1 MKRTR
6 EMIEFVAKGD
16 RESFR
21 KNLFIEVTK
30 RLEEKLEE
38 FKRRVSQGILVS
50 EEGGDEEEAL
60 HVDPNMAKEFFL
72 LDLDHKGHTITI
84 KSLGTGIGKPLVSYI
99 DGERFEIFTDKE
111 IAVKQSKAAIDRMI
125 EKNIDDIKDLR
136 KNPKK
141 IEQEKKAAKE
151 AEESEESTE
160 EKT

>member
-1 MKRTR
+1 
-6 EMIEFVAKGD
+6 MIEFVAKED
-16 RESFR
+16 KESFR

-72 LDLDHKGHTITI
+72 LDLEHKGHTITI

-111 IAVKQSKAAIDRMI
+111 IAVNQSKAAIDRMV

-151 AEESEESTE
+151 AEESKKSTE

>member
-6 EMIEFVAKGD
+6 EMIELIAKED

-30 RLEEKLEE
+30 RLEEKIEE
-38 FKRRVSQGILVS
+38 IKKKISQGILVS

-72 LDLDHKGHTITI
+72 LDIEHKGHTITI

-111 IAVKQSKAAIDRMI
+111 IAVRESKAAIDRMI
-125 EKNIDDIKDLR
+125 EKNIDDIKNLR

-151 AEESEESTE
+151 ASESEESTE
-160 EKT
+160 EK